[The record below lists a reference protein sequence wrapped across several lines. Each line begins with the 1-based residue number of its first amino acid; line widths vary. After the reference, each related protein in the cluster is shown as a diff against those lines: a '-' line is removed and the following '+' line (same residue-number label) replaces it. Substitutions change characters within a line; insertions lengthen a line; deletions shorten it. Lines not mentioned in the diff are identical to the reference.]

1 MKRRKKQK
9 EPMKV
14 ELIPVYI
21 SKEEFAEKK
30 EFVQG
35 LIVKILLEAHLEEQK
50 EKKGGSI
57 PTTI

>member
-35 LIVKILLEAHLEEQK
+35 LIVKILLEAHLGEQK

>member
-1 MKRRKKQK
+1 
-9 EPMKV
+9 MKV

-30 EFVQG
+30 EFVQS

-50 EKKGGSI
+50 EKKGDSI

>member
-1 MKRRKKQK
+1 
-9 EPMKV
+9 MKV

-35 LIVKILLEAHLEEQK
+35 LIVKILLEAHLGEQK